1 MANHNRRTFLQLFL
15 APAII
20 KATSAASISQ
30 LFSACASAQKII
42 GLPASSAD
50 QLQLLAGL
58 NYKILIKKD
67 DAINAKEFFGDNC
80 DYLTL
85 SYLNQNEAILWVN
98 HEYLNPVFNF
108 GVERTLDNIRREL
121 KLVGG
126 SLIHIQRGQSEH
138 WQVVN
143 NSIYNRR
150 IDATTS
156 LPFSNGEVIAG
167 SNKAVGTL
175 GNCAGGFTPWGT
187 ILTAEENFQMN
198 YGDRSYASRE
208 IDHSENLMQWHKLN
222 PYPPEHYGWIVEIDP
237 KTGVGQ
243 KHTAL
248 GRYSHECATCVV
260 ENGRLIVYSGD
271 DKNSECLYKFV
282 SDGMHFK
289 SGKLYVANLE
299 RGEWIL
305 LDQASNPKL
314 KDKFKSQ
321 LDILTYTREAADLV
335 GGSKLDRPEDIEI
348 DPLTGEIFV
357 SLTNNSKR
365 LNFHGQILKI
375 KEVSG
380 YIGEKFVS
388 QIFLSGGEADGFS
401 CPDNLA
407 FDYKGNLW
415 FTSDIA
421 GSKLN
426 QYPYKHVGNN
436 GLYMVPRSGKMA
448 GSVIRVASAPVEAE
462 LTGPCFAR
470 DYKTL
475 FLSVQHPGE
484 MSQDVAHL
492 TSTWPDGSI
501 PKSAVVTIG
510 GETLQKLIEGS
521 WE

>member
-1 MANHNRRTFLQLFL
+1 
-15 APAII
+15 
-20 KATSAASISQ
+20 
-30 LFSACASAQKII
+30 
-42 GLPASSAD
+42 
-50 QLQLLAGL
+50 
-58 NYKILIKKD
+58 
-67 DAINAKEFFGDNC
+67 
-80 DYLTL
+80 
-85 SYLNQNEAILWVN
+85 
-98 HEYLNPVFNF
+98 
-108 GVERTLDNIRREL
+108 
-121 KLVGG
+121 
-126 SLIHIQRGQSEH
+126 
-138 WQVVN
+138 
-143 NSIYNRR
+143 
-150 IDATTS
+150 
-156 LPFSNGEVIAG
+156 
-167 SNKAVGTL
+167 
-175 GNCAGGFTPWGT
+175 
-187 ILTAEENFQMN
+187 
-198 YGDRSYASRE
+198 
-208 IDHSENLMQWHKLN
+208 
-222 PYPPEHYGWIVEIDP
+222 
-237 KTGVGQ
+237 
-243 KHTAL
+243 
-248 GRYSHECATCVV
+248 
-260 ENGRLIVYSGD
+260 
-271 DKNSECLYKFV
+271 
-282 SDGMHFK
+282 
-289 SGKLYVANLE
+289 VANLE

-348 DPLTGEIFV
+348 DPLTGEIYV

-388 QIFLSGGEADGFS
+388 QVFLSGGEADGFS

-426 QYPYKHVGNN
+426 QYPYKHAGNN

-448 GSVIRVASAPVEAE
+448 GSVIRVASAPMEAE
-462 LTGPCFAR
+462 LTGPCFSR